1 MIFSDDRDKIK
12 DALNSAISLLDKL
25 NYDDQDY
32 YSLED
37 IKEYF
42 HKNIKNKINYTTIL
56 YTIYIYL
63 SNPREV
69 LEKWKHQTLRKILKK

>member
-25 NYDDQDY
+25 DYDEQDC

-37 IKEYF
+37 IRGYCL
-42 HKNIKNKINYTTIL
+42 KNIKNKINRATTV
-56 YTIYIYL
+56 YTIYIYYVL
-63 SNPREV
+63 SNPDIFV
-69 LEKWKHQTLRKILKK
+69 KKFGQ

>member
-25 NYDDQDY
+25 DYDDPDY

-37 IKEYF
+37 IKEYCL
-42 HKNIKNKINYTTIL
+42 KNIKNKINRATTI
-56 YTIYIYL
+56 YTIYIYYVL
-63 SNPREV
+63 SNPDIFV
-69 LEKWKHQTLRKILKK
+69 NKFAQ

>member
-25 NYDDQDY
+25 DYDNQDY

-37 IKEYF
+37 IKEYCL
-42 HKNIKNKINYTTIL
+42 KNIKNKINRTTTI
-56 YTIYIYL
+56 YTIYIYYIL
-63 SNPREV
+63 SNPDIFV
-69 LEKWKHQTLRKILKK
+69 DKFAQ

>member
-25 NYDDQDY
+25 DYDNQDY

-37 IKEYF
+37 IKGV
-42 HKNIKNKINYTTIL
+42 
-56 YTIYIYL
+56 L
-63 SNPREV
+63 S
-69 LEKWKHQTLRKILKK
+69 

>member
-25 NYDDQDY
+25 DYNDQDY

-37 IKEYF
+37 IKEYC
-42 HKNIKNKINYTTIL
+42 HKNIKNKINRATTV
-56 YTIYIYL
+56 YTIYIYYVL
-63 SNPREV
+63 SNPDIFV
-69 LEKWKHQTLRKILKK
+69 KKFS

>member
-25 NYDDQDY
+25 DYDDQYY

-37 IKEYF
+37 IKEYC
-42 HKNIKNKINYTTIL
+42 HKNIKNKINRATTV
-56 YTIYIYL
+56 YTIYIYYVL
-63 SNPREV
+63 SNPDIFVRN
-69 LEKWKHQTLRKILKK
+69 